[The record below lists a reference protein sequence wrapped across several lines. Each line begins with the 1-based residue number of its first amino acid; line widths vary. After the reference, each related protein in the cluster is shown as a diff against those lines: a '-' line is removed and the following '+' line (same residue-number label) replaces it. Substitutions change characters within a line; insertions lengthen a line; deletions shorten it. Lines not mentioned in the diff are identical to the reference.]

1 LTEFIVSRKDL
12 ILKALIEHIEISIF
26 AIVVIIVIGVP
37 LGIVIT
43 RYRKIAPTIMAI
55 TGFLYTI
62 PVLAFFGIMIPY
74 TGIGRTPTLIALIL
88 YGLLPLVRNT
98 YVGIVEVDKGMLE
111 AAKGMGSTNFQ
122 VLRYV
127 ELPMALPYIIAAIRT
142 ITVMTISI
150 ATIAA
155 FIGGGGLGVLIF
167 RGITTDNAK
176 FTLVGSLMVALL
188 AIFADG
194 SLGWIEKKINRKF
207 TGNKMIGK

>member
-1 LTEFIVSRKDL
+1 MIEFIISRQAL
-12 ILKALIEHIEISIF
+12 ILKALIEHIQISLF
-26 AIVVIIVIGVP
+26 AIAMIILMGVP
-37 LGIVIT
+37 LGIIIT
-43 RYRKIAPTIMAI
+43 RYRKIAPHIIAI

-98 YVGIVEVDKGMLE
+98 YVGITEVDKGMLE
-111 AAKGMGSTNFQ
+111 SARGMGSTDFQ
-122 VLRYV
+122 ILKYV

-167 RGITTDNAK
+167 RGITTDNAR
-176 FTLVGSLMVALL
+176 FTLVGSLAVAFL
-188 AIFADG
+188 AIMADG
-194 SLGWIEKKINRKF
+194 LLGWVEKRINLRF
-207 TGNKMIGK
+207 VGNKMLGK